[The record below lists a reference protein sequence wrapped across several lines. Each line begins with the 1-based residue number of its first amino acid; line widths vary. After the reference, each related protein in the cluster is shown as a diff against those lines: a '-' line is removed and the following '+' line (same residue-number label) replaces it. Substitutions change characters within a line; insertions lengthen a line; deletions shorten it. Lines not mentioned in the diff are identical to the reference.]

1 METNNLFGGFSV
13 AMNKFVS
20 INYFTIGEYTK
31 MVRDMFSQLLVT
43 LYMYT
48 IYLSLY
54 TQTAETTSPEPFFV
68 NYPVYKKKIKFI
80 SPFLHNIRITIRC
93 NPTKNVHDVTCAP
106 QTNSFPCAILLLWI
120 YTQCRTAFHG

>member
-1 METNNLFGGFSV
+1 MFGGFLV

-20 INYFTIGEYTK
+20 INYFTIGEFTK
-31 MVRDMFSQLLVT
+31 MVREIVSAVS
-43 LYMYT
+43 YPIYT

-54 TQTAETTSPEPFFV
+54 TQTAETTPEPFFV

-93 NPTKNVHDVTCAP
+93 NPTKNVHDVTCAQ
-106 QTNSFPCAILLLWI
+106 QTNSFPCAILLLLI